1 MKKLF
6 YILSALFLFSAPA
19 FADVVWPSLY
29 IVGGMMSAKVIIAG
43 LLIEFWFVKFF
54 TKTTWLKA
62 GLVAVVMNLITCLL
76 GIVIIPIS
84 GLLIEFIMYPFSPAT
99 FHWSHWLVSYLVIV
113 LVNTLI
119 EGLVVKF
126 GLKQSYKSV
135 FWWLFAAN
143 TISVLL
149 CIFFMAL
156 KG

>member
-62 GLVAVVMNLITCLL
+62 GLVAFVMNLITCLL

-84 GLLIEFIMYPFSPAT
+84 GLLLEFVMYPINRAT
-99 FHWSHWLVSYLVIV
+99 FHWTHWVASYLVIV
-113 LVNTLI
+113 VMNTLI

-126 GLKQSYKSV
+126 GLKQTYKSV
-135 FWWLFAAN
+135 LWWLFIAN
-143 TISVLL
+143 TLSVLM
-149 CIFFMAL
+149 CILFMAF
-156 KG
+156 K